1 MSIPVSEILGKA
13 SIVLNDTAFVR
24 WTKAELIGW
33 LNDAASEVVLRR
45 PPAHAV
51 TENVALV
58 AGILQRIPAGGIEL
72 MDIARNVGGNAV
84 RRTDRQLLDD
94 QKPDWPVMR
103 QSSSI
108 KHYTFDE
115 RTPTVFYVYPPAKI
129 GAQVEMLYSAPP
141 ALVATDA
148 DTLDLDRA
156 YLSPLVSFMLYR
168 ALAKDSE
175 YANGQVA
182 AAHFQAFSEALGS
195 QNQTSLAVS
204 PNAVSV

>member
-1 MSIPVSEILGKA
+1 MSIPVSEILEKA

-24 WTKAELIGW
+24 WTKEELIGW

-51 TENVALV
+51 TANVALV
-58 AGILQRIPAGGIEL
+58 AGILQSIPAGGIEML
-72 MDIARNVGGNAV
+72 DISRNVGGNAV

-94 QKPDWPVMR
+94 QKPDWPTMR

-115 RTPTVFYVYPPAKI
+115 RTPTVFYVYPPAKV
-129 GAQVEMLYSAPP
+129 GTQVEMLYSSPP

-175 YANGQVA
+175 YANGAVA

-204 PNAVSV
+204 PNSVSV